1 MINQA
6 DFSTRFD
13 RWEGTVSKLLFD
25 YGSRKRVIGAEFNT
39 GNDSPYRH
47 SCEFF
52 AVVYGYGHSPRPQ

>member
-6 DFSTRFD
+6 DFSTRFG

-39 GNDSPYRH
+39 GNDSPYRY
-47 SCEFF
+47 SWSFLLECT
-52 AVVYGYGHSPRPQ
+52 V